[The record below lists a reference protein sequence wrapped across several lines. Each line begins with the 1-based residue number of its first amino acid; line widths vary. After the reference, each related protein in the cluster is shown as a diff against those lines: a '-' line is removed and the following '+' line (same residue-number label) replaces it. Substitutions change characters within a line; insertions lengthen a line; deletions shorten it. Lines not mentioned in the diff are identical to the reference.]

1 MYGSSWTSRSRSRTP
16 EQPSWLYVVGRIDPG
31 RAMRLHP
38 WESSARDRGTAG
50 FGGNVVVDRATGGKV
65 QADAGLGQGRL
76 IRLNDDGRYVVLD
89 AQGGTY
95 VRDLRTGR
103 LVRAADTPAVA
114 ASRDARH
121 LLLSGAD
128 GLRLLDR
135 RTGRS
140 PAVGPAGAQAV
151 PGAVSADGRA
161 AVFGS
166 AAADLVAGDTNDAA
180 DVFVRRPR

>member
-1 MYGSSWTSRSRSRTP
+1 
-16 EQPSWLYVVGRIDPG
+16 
-31 RAMRLHP
+31 MRLHP
-38 WESSARDRGTAG
+38 WESSARDRETPG

-180 DVFVRRPR
+180 DVSVRRPR